1 MKAVEFGVSEPRL
14 RNLLA
19 ATIRMSKARI
29 AIRSICL
36 GS

>member
-1 MKAVEFGVSEPRL
+1 MKAVLLGGFEPRK
-14 RNLLA
+14 NHQA
-19 ATIRMSKARI
+19 ATIRMSKART

>member
-1 MKAVEFGVSEPRL
+1 MKAVELSVPEPPL
-14 RNLLA
+14 KNLQA
-19 ATIRMSKARI
+19 ATIRMSNARI